1 MYKRSIFNSYVKLPE
16 GNGNSTSNYSWRM
29 PSRRPLWQQ
38 WWHRFWRGWSPDKA
52 RGPVVGSVG
61 SPLKLPHL
69 QILWTKHGE
78 NAFDFASQNPNC
90 LEFDLLVSY
99 SRKQNCCII
108 VTHIDFGSVT
118 DFRSPKLWIS
128 TGIPR
133 LIWVPKDFYRFLEAL
148 CQSLRGKIPR
158 YPWLFNF
165 VSTWAKAVSN
175 AWFFH
180 RGQRKTTWNTSLV
193 GSVGFMS
200 YRCFHNLGMGQD
212 HRGDELIAT
221 ILGFWPI
228 AIGQNESN

>member
-1 MYKRSIFNSYVKLPE
+1 MGIQHRTIPGGCLLAGRCGSSGGIVFDVAGLP
-16 GNGNSTSNYSWRM
+16 TR
-29 PSRRPLWQQ
+29 
-38 WWHRFWRGWSPDKA
+38 
-52 RGPVVGSVG
+52 PVVPWSDR
-61 SPLKLPHL
+61 LDLPSNCP
-69 QILWTKHGE
+69 ICRFFEPNMEK